1 MLGFIKSVFRP
12 VGMIGNKLINRIG
25 SIGSKVARGFKAVYS
40 GEPIGNIGRVGRESV
55 IRAGRESKFVNLPL
69 FEKSGDKRLL
79 RGSDY
84 MVGNM
89 FMGY

>member
-12 VGMIGNKLINRIG
+12 VG
-25 SIGSKVARGFKAVYS
+25 SIGSKVARGIKAVYA

-55 IRAGRESKFVNLPL
+55 IRAGRESKFLNLPI
-69 FEKSGDKRLL
+69 FEQSGNKRLL

-84 MVGNM
+84 MNNNA
-89 FMGY
+89 FFGY

>member
-12 VGMIGNKLINRIG
+12 VGMIGNKLVNRIG
-25 SIGSKVARGFKAVYS
+25 SIGSKLARGFKAVYA

-55 IRAGRESKFVNLPL
+55 IRAGRESKF
-69 FEKSGDKRLL
+69 EKSGNKRLL

-84 MVGNM
+84 MSNNA
-89 FMGY
+89 FIGY

>member
-12 VGMIGNKLINRIG
+12 VGMIGNKLVNRIG
-25 SIGSKVARGFKAVYS
+25 SIGSKLARGFKAVYA

-55 IRAGRESKFVNLPL
+55 IRAGRESKFVNLPV
-69 FEKSGDKRLL
+69 FEKSGNKRLL

-84 MVGNM
+84 MSNNA
-89 FMGY
+89 FIGY